1 MGREGIQA
9 GNNSILGLASCVC
22 RPLLE
27 RSWDLYFQKDDKIGL
42 HF

>member
-27 RSWDLYFQKDDKIGL
+27 TFMGFILSERR
-42 HF
+42 